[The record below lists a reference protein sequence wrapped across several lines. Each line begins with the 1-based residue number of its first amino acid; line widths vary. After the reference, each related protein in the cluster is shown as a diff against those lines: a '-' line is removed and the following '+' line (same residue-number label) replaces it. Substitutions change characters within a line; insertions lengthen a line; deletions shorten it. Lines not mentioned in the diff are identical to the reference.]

1 MDVSVPAGD
10 QVDDMRDPVRSVA
23 HRVFARRFGRSE
35 AVSHDTSPTPALR
48 LTHRQR
54 ELLRK
59 GMAELRTLCGD
70 EATWRTAADEAE
82 AAQRELEIADLAPG
96 FVMWTTNTAAIANG
110 AWWLLLPGCGAPA
123 LQATMCAYL
132 RVPWLQRR
140 PEYARLVDA
149 LGAGRYPTMKQ
160 VLEWTERVRCALM
173 IHVRET

>member
-1 MDVSVPAGD
+1 METSVPAGD
-10 QVDDMRDPVRSVA
+10 HVGNVRDPRLSVA
-23 HRVFARRFGRSE
+23 HRMVARRFGRRD
-35 AVSHDTSPTPALR
+35 AISHHTTPAPALR

-70 EATWRTAADEAE
+70 EATWRAAADEAD

-132 RVPWLQRR
+132 RVPWLERR
-140 PEYARLVDA
+140 ADYARLVEA
-149 LGAGRYPTMKQ
+149 LQAGRYPTMRQ

-173 IHVRET
+173 IHVREA